1 MSNESKFVAGSIEE
15 ILVALASGISDAQ
28 EQLNRLEPFDAYGRP
43 RPQYHLP
50 YLDFAL
56 KVNIQ
61 SVSTTVPAASG
72 QITQTVESSALNVA
86 PPAAIITAAFPNS
99 SSSGRVASEIT
110 STLSGRFISVPPNDG
125 MPQVSLSASI
135 KKLSDGSFEI
145 KAVAGRSDGQPVI
158 GGQVEFNVDAGLT
171 QSANPAM
178 VAAMPLGSAL
188 IGAGIV
194 STDTSGIAN
203 STINLA
209 SITDAKLQKLFIR
222 VQLGLLSATI
232 MIDRKA

>member
-28 EQLNRLEPFDAYGRP
+28 EQLNRLEPFDTYGRP

-61 SVSTTVPAASG
+61 SVSTSVPAPTGQPQQSG
-72 QITQTVESSALNVA
+72 GGSALRIL
-86 PPAAIITAAFPNS
+86 P
-99 SSSGRVASEIT
+99 SSGRVASEIT

-135 KKLSDGSFEI
+135 KKMSDGSYEI

-158 GGQVEFNVDAGLT
+158 GGQVEFNIDAALT

-178 VAAMPLGSAL
+178 AASVPLGAAL
-188 IGAGIV
+188 LNSGMV
-194 STDTSGIAN
+194 STDTDGTAN
-203 STINLA
+203 NTINLA
-209 SITDAKLQKLFIR
+209 SITDPKLQKLFIR
-222 VQLGLLSATI
+222 VQLGLLSASI
-232 MIDRKA
+232 MIDRNA